1 LPITITHVVASGI
14 TVIGVVV
21 GALSLVV
28 RVRRARGTERQ
39 QLRRVA
45 LAAVLASL
53 AILVVLAGMAVG
65 NAALLIWAA
74 GISFAILPLAIGA
87 AVARY
92 RLYDLDR
99 IASRTLAGVVV
110 AAATTTTRRC
120 GLDRRQQVARG
131 EVTNSMT
138 GAAPQAR
145 DSPGQGEGGS
155 PSEAG

>member
-45 LAAVLASL
+45 LAAV
-53 AILVVLAGMAVG
+53 LVVLAGMAVG

-131 EVTNSMT
+131 EVTNSMS